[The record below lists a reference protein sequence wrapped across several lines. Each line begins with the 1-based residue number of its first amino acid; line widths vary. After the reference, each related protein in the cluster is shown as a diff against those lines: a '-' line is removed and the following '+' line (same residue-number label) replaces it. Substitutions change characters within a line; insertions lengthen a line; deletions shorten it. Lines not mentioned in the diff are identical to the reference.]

1 MAVHVRGSLKRF
13 YAAHALAGRNA
24 KYTTLSICAIHTYRR
39 GELIRTG
46 VKVAIVGRPNAGKSS
61 LLNALAARDA
71 AIVSSTPGTTRDTVE
86 VAVDLAGQK
95 VQPAQGPFLV
105 TLGRAPMISS
115 CCRNMTC
122 HVLMSSMLCLPTCYC
137 TAQATSSQRQC
148 LVV

>member
-1 MAVHVRGSLKRF
+1 MQAGIESWQPGMQDEMLQ
-13 YAAHALAGRNA
+13 ALAVF
-24 KYTTLSICAIHTYRR
+24 SYRR

-95 VQPAQGPFLV
+95 VPPWTFLTLRGPQ
-105 TLGRAPMISS
+105 
-115 CCRNMTC
+115 CRERY
-122 HVLMSSMLCLPTCYC
+122 S
-137 TAQATSSQRQC
+137 
-148 LVV
+148 